1 MENDLASL
9 FKKRKNELKE
19 DEKEPSINKIIVDDG
34 TIDFDIKKEDGLKFL
49 VGKEVSKY
57 FPVMKPEE
65 IDVYASNTEELYKLR
80 IAYTLYNKSLKDQ
93 IKQKGLNI
101 ELDIEKESELFEK
114 LLDIKRLGFLIDVVG
129 LNDDLKDKIL
139 DRELDKKFAKLDN
152 KKKDSSVEKE
162 LEKLNNTISSM
173 RHYISKKESN
183 G

>member
-34 TIDFDIKKEDGLKFL
+34 TIDFNIKKEDGLKFL